1 MEAATMPT
9 VCLRFRFEEHPRIRA
24 LMEACADIQRQA
36 VDYALENGKTAT
48 FTLIQALYP
57 SLRAQHPDLHA
68 NLIYGAI
75 RSGARVVHGFRNQ
88 QRKGKTRA
96 DRPEIRRPSIYLVRQ
111 TVKIEWDGETL
122 TVTIPVSPRDPE
134 PIVLTFRP
142 HHKYRRLL
150 DEWKAGRARMG
161 EPTLTAHSLSIP
173 LKFPDPTPYKPD
185 GVIGIDSNEGN
196 LTAFAT
202 STGEIREI
210 DTSYVGKVNRDHLRR
225 EIKGTRGKQNPK
237 ARKKIASKHGRI
249 RQEKTENFWHH
260 LALALIAWVVAPLS
274 SARWYHRSQI
284 PTEVGPMNRKPH
296 SQNPPCPR
304 CGATHVIKNGSKGGR
319 PRWVCR
325 NCGRSFGPTLGTAMY
340 RLRATPTEVA
350 RTLLVVMRR
359 GSLSAAEEIT
369 GHKVETIRRW
379 LRAAARHAEAL
390 TEVLVHDL
398 HLSEVEVD
406 AFWSFVKKSVRRLEI
421 RTPRR
426 AGWARVGD
434 V

>member
-1 MEAATMPT
+1 MMEAATMPT

-57 SLRAQHPDLHA
+57 SLRAQHPDLHS

-75 RSGARVVHGFRNQ
+75 RSGARIVHGFRNR

-111 TVKIEWDGETL
+111 TVKIEWDGELL

-173 LKFPDPTPYKPD
+173 LKFPDPIPYEPE

-196 LTAFAT
+196 LTAF
-202 STGEIREI
+202 
-210 DTSYVGKVNRDHLRR
+210 RDLHRR
-225 EIKGTRGKQNPK
+225 DPGDRHQLRGKGQPGPSA
-237 ARKKIASKHGRI
+237 ARDQRDEGEAQPEGQKEDRLQARPDSPGEDGELLASSGPGLDRLGAGNESGSGAGGPEGDEGAD
-249 RQEKTENFWHH
+249 REGEVQEDAAAFAQLLEHYDFPSDTG
-260 LALALIAWVVAPLS
+260 
-274 SARWYHRSQI
+274 SQG
-284 PTEVGPMNRKPH
+284 EV
-296 SQNPPCPR
+296 
-304 CGATHVIKNGSKGGR
+304 
-319 PRWVCR
+319 
-325 NCGRSFGPTLGTAMY
+325 L
-340 RLRATPTEVA
+340 
-350 RTLLVVMRR
+350 R
-359 GSLSAAEEIT
+359 GSLD
-369 GHKVETIRRW
+369 
-379 LRAAARHAEAL
+379 LREP
-390 TEVLVHDL
+390 TEHVPGVSGMRQ
-398 HLSEVEVD
+398 SE
-406 AFWSFVKKSVRRLEI
+406 
-421 RTPRR
+421 
-426 AGWARVGD
+426 
-434 V
+434 

>member
-1 MEAATMPT
+1 MMEAATMPT
-9 VCLRFRFEEHPRIRA
+9 VCLRFRFEEHPKIRA
-24 LMEACADIQRQA
+24 LMEACADIQRQT

-57 SLRAQHPDLHA
+57 SLRAQHPDLHS

-88 QRKGKTRA
+88 QRRGKTRA

-111 TVKIEWDGETL
+111 TVRIEWDGETL

-173 LKFPDPTPYKPD
+173 LKFPDPIPYKPE

-196 LTAFAT
+196 LTAFVT

-210 DTSYVGKVNRDHLRR
+210 DTGYVGKVNRDHLRR

-237 ARKKIASKHGRI
+237 AKKKIASKHRRI
-249 RQEKTENFWHH
+249 AEAEDGELLASSGPGADRVGHRDESGSGAGGPSGDEGADRGGEVQED
-260 LALALIAWVVAPLS
+260 AAAP
-274 SARWYHRSQI
+274 A
-284 PTEVGPMNRKPH
+284 E
-296 SQNPPCPR
+296 
-304 CGATHVIKNGSKGGR
+304 
-319 PRWVCR
+319 
-325 NCGRSFGPTLGTAMY
+325 
-340 RLRATPTEVA
+340 
-350 RTLLVVMRR
+350 LLV
-359 GSLSAAEEIT
+359 
-369 GHKVETIRRW
+369 
-379 LRAAARHAEAL
+379 AL
-390 TEVLVHDL
+390 
-398 HLSEVEVD
+398 
-406 AFWSFVKKSVRRLEI
+406 
-421 RTPRR
+421 
-426 AGWARVGD
+426 
-434 V
+434 

>member
-48 FTLIQALYP
+48 FTIIKALYP
-57 SLRAQHPDLHA
+57 SLRERYPHLHSQ
-68 NLIYGAI
+68 LIYGAI
-75 RSGARVVHGFRNQ
+75 RSGARVVHGFRNR

-173 LKFPDPTPYKPD
+173 LKFPDPIPYEPE

-196 LTAFAT
+196 LTAFVT

-210 DTSYVGKVNRDHLRR
+210 DTVMWGRSTGTICGARSKGRGGSTTRR
-225 EIKGTRGKQNPK
+225 RRRRSPPSIEGFGQ
-237 ARKKIASKHGRI
+237 
-249 RQEKTENFWHH
+249 KTENFWHH
-260 LALALIAWVVAPLS
+260 LALALIAWA
-274 SARWYHRSQI
+274 
-284 PTEVGPMNRKPH
+284 
-296 SQNPPCPR
+296 
-304 CGATHVIKNGSKGGR
+304 
-319 PRWVCR
+319 
-325 NCGRSFGPTLGTAMY
+325 LGM
-340 RLRATPTEVA
+340 
-350 RTLLVVMRR
+350 
-359 GSLSAAEEIT
+359 
-369 GHKVETIRRW
+369 
-379 LRAAARHAEAL
+379 RAAL
-390 TEVLVHDL
+390 VLEDL
-398 HLSEVEVD
+398 KGMKERIGEGKSRRMRQRLLN
-406 AFWSFVKKSVRRLEI
+406 FWS
-421 RTPRR
+421 
-426 AGWARVGD
+426 
-434 V
+434 